1 MARLQIALP
10 LFLIYLALSSK
21 PAEETANHSPIP
33 NLVFG
38 AFLAIGI
45 SLLLSDR
52 KQPFNW
58 SRFIPFL
65 IGLVRYALLVIV
77 DMFESAIQVA
87 QIVLNPKLP
96 INPGIIAIDSG
107 CKNDLA
113 MALSAHAITLTPGE
127 MVVAI
132 DESGIMY
139 THTLNIARSKEY
151 AEQAQE
157 QRRSLLSK
165 IVE

>member
-10 LFLIYLALSSK
+10 LFLVYLALSSK
-21 PAEETANHSPIP
+21 TAEETANHSPIP

-38 AFLAIGI
+38 ALLAIGI

-52 KQPFNW
+52 KQPFDW
-58 SRFIPFL
+58 SRFFPFL

-77 DMFESAIQVA
+77 DMFKSAVQVA

-96 INPGIIAIDSG
+96 IKPGIIAIDSG
-107 CKNDLA
+107 CKSGLA

-132 DESGIMY
+132 DENGIMY

-151 AEQAQE
+151 AEQAQQ

>member
-1 MARLQIALP
+1 MVRLQIALP

-21 PAEETANHSPIP
+21 TAEETANHSPIP

-38 AFLAIGI
+38 ALLAIGI
-45 SLLLSDR
+45 SLLLPNR

-58 SRFIPFL
+58 SRFFPFL
-65 IGLVRYALLVIV
+65 LGLVRYALLVIV
-77 DMFESAIQVA
+77 DMFKSAIQVA

-96 INPGIIAIDSG
+96 IKPGIIAIDSG
-107 CKNDLA
+107 CKSELA

-132 DESGIMY
+132 DENGIMY
-139 THTLNIARSKEY
+139 THTLNITRSKEY
-151 AEQAQE
+151 AEQAQQE
-157 QRRSLLSK
+157 RRSLLSK